1 MVLSKAG
8 TGRALCAF
16 NLRLQLCLFFKRTPR
31 QTLLH
36 LFHRNITVVKS
47 RLLYDL
53 RRRVGFSGI
62 GTDRQRQDTTQ
73 HEYFHVYT
81 FMQVVNLYE
90 LESSQLD

>member
-1 MVLSKAG
+1 
-8 TGRALCAF
+8 
-16 NLRLQLCLFFKRTPR
+16 
-31 QTLLH
+31 LLH
-36 LFHRNITVVKS
+36 LFHRNIMVVKS